1 VKRVCLLIPVLALVW
16 SCSATSTAKKSSP
29 DSIPQVA
36 IEKHRLDNG
45 LEVFFVEDHRLPRV
59 AVNLWYHVGPVNE
72 EPGRTGFA
80 HLFEHMMFQQSK
92 HIPQDQFFKL
102 LEAAGGSDMNG
113 TTDFDRTNYF
123 ETVPTHELE
132 LALWMESDRMGY
144 LLDTLDQAALEN
156 QQDVVRNERRQR
168 IENSPFGIVDEAM
181 YHNLFPKGHPYYAEV
196 MGSHADIQAA
206 KIEDVRK
213 FFKQYY
219 TPNNASLAIVGDI
232 DKVNTLK
239 LVEKYFGPLK
249 KGPDVPAVN
258 VTTPPITSERRVVV
272 KDRVELPRVY
282 MAWITPSAFQPGDAE
297 ADITATVLGNGK
309 SSRLYR
315 RLVYEKQIAQDVTAY
330 QYSLMLGSTFVI
342 QATARPMHTLD
353 ELEKEIN
360 DVLEA
365 LRTKGPDS
373 KEMDRAQAT
382 IETGIVQSLEK
393 FGGFSGIADR
403 INRYNHFVKN
413 PDYVAQDIQRYRNVT
428 AMQVQE
434 FATKYLT
441 NGSRVVVHGV
451 PGEPD
456 FGPAVPTPP
465 KGKAAAKSEVESV
478 NADEPWRAQRPAPGK
493 AAELK
498 VPVPDSFQLSN
509 GLTVL
514 LNQRKGVPVISA
526 NLMFKSGSGVNPV
539 DKPGLAAFAMDMLD
553 EGTQKRSSTQ
563 FADDVAQIG
572 ASFDISSRR
581 DSSSLTLTSMASKFA
596 TGMDLMADAVLNPTF
611 PPEEIERVRQ
621 SRLASLVQLK
631 EDPDQIANRMVPL
644 AVNGTNDPQGFPT
657 LGTESSIRV
666 LNAEELKAFWTQQ
679 INPANAGLIVSG
691 DIGKD
696 ELRELIEK
704 AFANWKSSSPVESP
718 KPVALQ
724 SSSRVILV
732 DKPGAQQTQLR
743 FVSQGPPRSTP
754 DYETIEVMN
763 GILGGAFSSRINLN
777 LREDKG
783 YTYGAFSFFTYLRD
797 RGWFT
802 ASSPVRTDVTGPAT
816 RETMR
821 EIARMAETPVTADE
835 LRLSKESLIGGLPA
849 QLEANADTVVLLGDI
864 YLFNLPLDYFSGYMK
879 KVTGVTD
886 RMVQEVS
893 QKYLLPKTTTVI
905 AVGDRKRIEPELKK
919 LNLGPMEY
927 RDLDG
932 NLIVEERRN

>member
-1 VKRVCLLIPVLALVW
+1 VTRVCLLVTVLALVW
-16 SCSATSTAKKSSP
+16 SCSSSSTANKSSG
-29 DSIPQVA
+29 DSIPQIA

-144 LLDTLDQAALEN
+144 LLDTLDQAALAN

-206 KIEDVRK
+206 KLDDVRK

-232 DKVNTLK
+232 DKANTLK
-239 LVEKYFGPLK
+239 LVEKYFGSLK
-249 KGPDVPAVN
+249 KGPDVPEVK

-297 ADITATVLGNGK
+297 GDITATVLGNGK

-315 RLVYEKQIAQDVTAY
+315 RLVYDKQIAQDVTAY
-330 QYSLMLGSTFVI
+330 QYSLTLGSTFVI

-360 DVLEA
+360 DVLDG
-365 LRTKGPDS
+365 LRMKGPEP

-434 FATKYLT
+434 FATKYL
-441 NGSRVVVHGV
+441 NNNSRVVVYGV

-465 KGKAAAKSEVESV
+465 KSKAAKSEVESV
-478 NADEPWRAQRPAPGK
+478 NADESWRAQRPPAGK
-493 AAELK
+493 VAELK
-498 VPVPDSFQLSN
+498 VPVPESFQLSN

-526 NLMFKSGSGVNPV
+526 NLMFKSGSGTNPV

-563 FADDVAQIG
+563 FADDIAQIG
-572 ASFDISSRR
+572 ASLDISSRR
-581 DSSSLTLTSMASKFA
+581 DSSSITLTAMASKFA
-596 TGMDLMADAVLNPTF
+596 AGVDIMADAVLNPTF
-611 PPEEIERVRQ
+611 PAEEIERVRQ

-631 EDPDQIANRMVPL
+631 EDPDQVANRMVAL
-644 AVNGTNDPQGFPT
+644 AVNGPNDPQGFPT
-657 LGTESSIRV
+657 LGTEASVRA
-666 LNAEELKAFWTQQ
+666 LKAEDLKAFWSQQ
-679 INPANAGLIVSG
+679 LKPENTGLIVSG
-691 DIGKD
+691 DIRRD
-696 ELRELIEK
+696 ELKALLEK
-704 AFANWKSSSPVESP
+704 AFANWKPSSPVEPP
-718 KPVALQ
+718 KPVTLQ
-724 SSSRVILV
+724 SASKVIVV

-743 FVSQGPPRSTP
+743 FVFPGPARSTP
-754 DYETIEVMN
+754 DYEAIEVMN
-763 GILGGAFSSRINLN
+763 AILGGAFSSRINLN

-802 ASSPVRTDVTGPAT
+802 ASSPVRTDVTAPAT

-821 EIARMAETPVTADE
+821 EISRMAETPVTADE
-835 LRLSKESLIGGLPA
+835 LRLSKESLIGGLPS
-849 QLEANADTVVLLGDI
+849 QLEANADTVLLLGDI
-864 YLFNLPLDYFSGYMK
+864 YQYNLPLDYFPGYIK
-879 KVTGVTD
+879 KVSAVTD
-886 RMVQEVS
+886 AMVQEVS

-905 AVGDRKRIEPELKK
+905 AVGDRKRIEPDLKK
-919 LNLGPMEY
+919 LNFGPMEY

-932 NLIVEERRN
+932 NLIAPERRN